1 MNLYVRYFERE
12 AFFGNVDE
20 ALAFLSSIPDIVI
33 TPEMEADIRAYAN
46 GDVYYP
52 KRYKVR
58 PRIYFIM
65 IKTDAKSMSDFK
77 QKKALRSGGDNTRHE
92 NPAVLHLNEERE
104 GWYEGQLTFKRVVL
118 IPATGK
124 HEYRDASWR
133 AARRSPASIATT
145 ASSITC
151 ASTSTIAA
159 SSPRPRARI
168 SSSPI

>member
-104 GWYEGQLTFKRVVL
+104 GWSSSPPRANMS
-118 IPATGK
+118 IAT
-124 HEYRDASWR
+124 RASWR
-133 AARRSPASIATT
+133 AARPSPASIATT